1 MVDNQ
6 VHNYPRENIRS
17 LVFMLSL
24 GIDNKLQSLR
34 EGSRY
39 AGVRNS
45 DIIVFMRAFRE
56 PATVAEI
63 ARSLEVSRQAVHQ
76 SVKRLQALK
85 VVELVP
91 QANNN
96 RDKLVSMTERGLDAQ
111 KTALDQIV
119 TIENEMAALLGEEG
133 LQTFRKH
140 LGLLAKH
147 FKAQV

>member
-96 RDKLVSMTERGLDAQ
+96 RDKLVSMTERGLHAQ

>member
-6 VHNYPRENIRS
+6 VHRYPQENIRG
-17 LVFMLSL
+17 LVFELGL
-24 GIDNKLQSLR
+24 GIDNRLQSLR

-45 DIIVFMRAFRE
+45 DVKVFMRAFRG
-56 PATVAEI
+56 PSTVAEI
-63 ARSLEVSRQAVHQ
+63 ARHLEVSRQAVHQ

-96 RDKLVSMTERGLDAQ
+96 RDKLVTTTERGLHAQ
-111 KTALDQIV
+111 KTALDQIA

>member
-96 RDKLVSMTERGLDAQ
+96 LVSMTERGLHAQ

-119 TIENEMAALLGEEG
+119 TIEKEMASLLGEEG
-133 LQTFRKH
+133 LQTFRNH

-147 FKAQV
+147 FKEQV

>member
-24 GIDNKLQSLR
+24 GIDNRLQSLR

-39 AGVRNS
+39 SGVRNS

-96 RDKLVSMTERGLDAQ
+96 RDKLVSMTERGLHAQ